1 MRKDRLYFF
10 TFLAI
15 STIFVIIAGI
25 AIQYFIQASAN
36 QMLDAQLESSKREA
50 KEVATLIGYQLTSG
64 LPKDSIISNIQ
75 KAIENTNTEMGSVS
89 MFDWSGTEICNPDI
103 KRVGQQVSPNE
114 SFVSK
119 VKDDIS
125 SEDFYDLLMSKQQ
138 IGGIRDF
145 EGTERE
151 SEIIYLY
158 PVHNS
163 DWIIAAHANTTKI
176 SNQIESLRNKFYTIF
191 TIMGFFII
199 LSSVITVRL
208 IGSTYEKRLEIK
220 NQKLE
225 NEVINLAKLN
235 SALDRYQQKVNEGN
249 PEVKANPNTV
259 EKGKKR
265 ILTYLRN
272 ELLPIPTEDIAY
284 IFMEHTITYVV
295 SFDGKRS
302 TANNSLDELFSS
314 LDGSYFYRANRQ
326 FIVAISAIEKIIR
339 YGNNQLK
346 IVVNPNSEV
355 DIIISKNR
363 ASEFKQWLNL

>member
-1 MRKDRLYFF
+1 MRKDKLYFF

-15 STIFVIIAGI
+15 STIFIIIAGI
-25 AIQYFIQASAN
+25 AIRYFIQVSAN
-36 QMLDAQLESSKREA
+36 QMLETQMESSKREA
-50 KEVATLIGYQLTSG
+50 KEVASLIAYQLASG
-64 LPKDSIISNIQ
+64 LPKDSIINSVQ
-75 KAIENTNTEMGSVS
+75 QTIENTNVETGSIS

-103 KRVGQQVSPNE
+103 KKVGQQVSPNE
-114 SFVSK
+114 SFVSR

-125 SEDFYDLLMSKQQ
+125 SNDFYDLLMSKRQV
-138 IGGIRDF
+138 GGIRDF
-145 EGTERE
+145 GSGERE

-158 PVHNS
+158 PVDNS
-163 DWIIAAHANTTKI
+163 DWIIAAHANITKI
-176 SNQIESLRNKFYTIF
+176 SSQIDSLRNKFYIIF

-208 IGSTYEKRLEIK
+208 IGSAYEKRLELK

-235 SALDRYQQKVNEGN
+235 SALDEYQQKVIEEK
-249 PEVKANPNTV
+249 PQARIAPNQV

-272 ELLPIPTEDIAY
+272 ELLPIPTEEIAY
-284 IFMEHTITYVV
+284 IFTEHTITYVV
-295 SFDGKRS
+295 NFNGKR
-302 TANNSLDELFSS
+302 TTTNNSLDELFSS
-314 LDGSYFYRANRQ
+314 LDGSDFYRANRQ

-346 IVVNPNSEV
+346 ILVNPNSEV
-355 DIIISKNR
+355 DVIISKNR
-363 ASEFKQWLNL
+363 AAEFKQWLNL

>member
-10 TFLAI
+10 TFMAI
-15 STIFVIIAGI
+15 AIIFVIIAGI
-25 AIQYFIQASAN
+25 GIQYFIQASAN
-36 QMLDAQLESSKREA
+36 QMLDSQLESSKREA
-50 KEVATLIGYQLTSG
+50 KEMATLIGYQLTSG
-64 LPKDSIISNIQ
+64 LPKDSIIENVQ

-89 MFDWSGTEICNPDI
+89 MFDWSGTEICHPDI

-125 SEDFYDLLMSKQQ
+125 SQDFYDLLIGKKEG
-138 IGGIRDF
+138 GGIRDF
-145 EGTERE
+145 EGDKGA

-158 PVHNS
+158 PVDNS
-163 DWIIAAHANTTKI
+163 DWIIAAHANIAKI
-176 SNQIESLRNKFYTIF
+176 SNQIDSLRSRFYVIF

-208 IGSTYEKRLEIK
+208 IGSAYEKRLEIK
-220 NQKLE
+220 NQALE
-225 NEVINLAKLN
+225 TEVINLAKLN
-235 SALDRYQQKVNEGN
+235 SALDRYQQKVNDEK
-249 PEVKANPNTV
+249 PTV
-259 EKGKKR
+259 ETTTNNIDKGKKR
-265 ILTYLRN
+265 ILTYIRN
-272 ELLPIPTEDIAY
+272 ELLPIPTQDIAY

-295 SFDGKRS
+295 SIDGKRS

-314 LDGSYFYRANRQ
+314 LDGNEFYRANRQ

-346 IVVNPNSEV
+346 ILVNPNSEV

-363 ASEFKQWLNL
+363 AAEFKQWLNL